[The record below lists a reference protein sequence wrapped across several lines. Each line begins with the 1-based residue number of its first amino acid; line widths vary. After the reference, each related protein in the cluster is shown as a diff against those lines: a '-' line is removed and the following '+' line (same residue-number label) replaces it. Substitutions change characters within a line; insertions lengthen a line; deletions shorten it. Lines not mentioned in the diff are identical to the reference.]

1 MRSATPAQKRQ
12 IWWLAE
18 RVLGPIWRTDADFR
32 HGVVEKATGGR
43 SRGMSELNQWGAQ
56 DVFRYL
62 IEYGKNARRD
72 GHPVLAS
79 DRQQKK
85 LYKLA
90 YELGLA
96 TPAPKGSRQ
105 RANTNRLRAW
115 LFRMF
120 KTRKPV
126 MLLYEEADQAIE
138 GLKEMYRRG
147 ERYGPKAPTA

>member
-18 RVLGPIWRTDADFR
+18 RVLGPIWREDEDFR
-32 HGVVEKATGGR
+32 HSVVEKATSGR
-43 SRGMSELNQWGAQ
+43 AKGMSGLDQWGAQ

-62 IEYGKNARRD
+62 LEYGKNARRD

-96 TPAPKGSRQ
+96 TPAKSRRL
-105 RANTNRLRAW
+105 RADTNRLRAW

-120 KTRKPV
+120 RTRKPV